1 MNREILFRAKRTDNG
16 EWVEG
21 NLITGVFFRCGQD
34 IPYILNA
41 DMAYYDCFEDFGEEN
56 GIFEVFPE
64 TLCQYTGLNDK
75 NGKKIW
81 ENDILRGHGNDKD
94 LSKVVYGEFGVRD
107 VEILEVIDEV
117 IDEVIGWHYEVIPT
131 DAVSECEPFC
141 FPMPLTDYYIKRCE
155 FEVIG
160 NIFDNQKLLEGT

>member
-1 MNREILFRAKRTDNG
+1 MSREILFRGKRIDNG

-21 NLITGVFFRCGQD
+21 FYFCMVH
-34 IPYILNA
+34 
-41 DMAYYDCFEDFGEEN
+41 EDGRHVHHFIMPIGTDLSLGTPIEKIQIE
-56 GIFEVFPE
+56 IDPE
-64 TLCQYTGLNDK
+64 TLCQYTGLTDK
-75 NGKKIW
+75 NGRKIW

-107 VEILEVIDEV
+107 VETLEVIDG
-117 IDEVIGWHYEVIPT
+117 VIGWHYEVIPT
-131 DAVSECEPFC
+131 DAVSKCEPFC

-160 NIFDNQKLLEGT
+160 NIFDNPELLEAEYGINR